1 MNKHLGTIDSAI
13 SRLHSDWWKGLI
25 TQPEYEQELLHL
37 CALRAFVEDMLE
49 L

>member
-13 SRLHSDWWKGLI
+13 SRLHSDWWNGLI
-25 TQPEYEQELLHL
+25 SQPEYEQELVHL
-37 CALRAFVEDMLE
+37 GALRAFVEDMLE